1 MVARLCKFC
10 RLRSDGPRSQRLSPF
25 SRKRDCRHLS
35 ALICSGMFSHEDQA
49 GYFIGSRRTLQSDEQ
64 ITANAIVRL
73 QSTVIRVAA
82 VVPLTSAIG
91 VPLPTAS

>member
-1 MVARLCKFC
+1 MARPVFKKEKLHS
-10 RLRSDGPRSQRLSPF
+10 LGPA
-25 SRKRDCRHLS
+25 CS
-35 ALICSGMFSHEDQA
+35 ATK
-49 GYFIGSRRTLQSDEQ
+49 TLAIHWVVPNPAIRQ
-64 ITANAIVRL
+64 TNRGKNAIVHL